1 MNAKLF
7 AYLSYPD
14 APAALEWMER
24 VGFAV
29 VRRQDAPSGQVVHA
43 EVRLGD
49 AVLMVASNDAEYQRP
64 PLVGRSTGQGV
75 YLLLDDVDEF
85 YRDAVAAGGTS
96 VIEPESTAWGAKRAR
111 VLDPQGQE
119 WSVGTY
125 EPGVAP

>member
-14 APAALEWMER
+14 ASAALEWMER

-96 VIEPESTAWGAKRAR
+96 VTEPESTAWGAKRAR